1 MIIHSRLNVL
11 FDDPFWVGIFER
23 EYEGRYEA
31 ARVVFGAEPKDY
43 EVYEFFIK
51 NYPRLVFS
59 PSLDTAVEE
68 ERRINPKRMQR
79 KIKKA
84 TEVRGI
90 GTYALQALKLLQEQN
105 KKERKVRS
113 REEREAEAKR
123 QFELRTQKKKEK
135 RKGH

>member
-11 FDDPFWVGIFER
+11 FDDPFWVVIFER

-79 KIKKA
+79 KIKKD
-84 TEVRGI
+84 
-90 GTYALQALKLLQEQN
+90 Y
-105 KKERKVRS
+105 RS
-113 REEREAEAKR
+113 TRHRYICTASA
-123 QFELRTQKKKEK
+123 
-135 RKGH
+135 

>member
-51 NYPRLVFS
+51 ITRGLCSARLWIPQLRRS
-59 PSLDTAVEE
+59 AESIPSVC
-68 ERRINPKRMQR
+68 
-79 KIKKA
+79 
-84 TEVRGI
+84 RG
-90 GTYALQALKLLQEQN
+90 K
-105 KKERKVRS
+105 
-113 REEREAEAKR
+113 
-123 QFELRTQKKKEK
+123 
-135 RKGH
+135 